1 MTFVPKSPGVYFQEI
16 PSGARTIVGAS
27 TSIAAFV
34 GGFARGPLNIPI
46 RMFTQADFETGLG
59 GLNSDYPTSFAVS
72 QFFLNGGGQAY
83 GVRVSPDATAAI
95 VVMDDATNNATLRAT
110 AGRQIGGASLDD
122 PGEWGDNI
130 RIDVDAITPDPT
142 TQFNL
147 TVAEIRDVDGVEV
160 ARRTEVYR
168 NLTLTAGPRN
178 ALDVVNE
185 ASAIIQLSRDVG
197 WAGNGLPVPT
207 GYYSGPITLADLA
220 GITPANDIDVDLGA
234 GAETVSVPFTAPP
247 TTLAEAAA
255 GLQSGLRAAFP
266 ADRLWAQLTVTVV
279 GDRLRIVP
287 GRASPDYD
295 PGTVISIADSVSDLA
310 QRLGLDGALDR
321 ANVEQYAP
329 INTPAAFQ
337 SVATA
342 GGDGAANGAADL
354 RGDRSTRTGF
364 YALDDVRSFNMLAIP
379 EASELGSVANL
390 AAVMSAA
397 ATYCTEKRAMLFI
410 DPPEDTDTIEEA
422 ETWLGEVADA
432 GLRMPNLVTYYPL
445 VHLPDPGSENRPR
458 PFAPSGTMA
467 GVWARTDRQVG
478 VWKAP
483 AGITAR
489 LSNVV
494 ALDHVMTDQENGVI
508 NPLGMN
514 ALRNFDIPGNVS
526 WGARTLVGAD
536 LLASDWKYVPVR
548 RMALFIESSL
558 YDGLQWAVFQ
568 PNDAPLW
575 NEMRSAVTSFMQ
587 GLFRQGAFQGSSPRD
602 AYIVKCDSET
612 TTQSD
617 INAGIVNLFVGF
629 APLRPA
635 EFVVVSIQ
643 LQIRQ
648 DG

>member
-1 MTFVPKSPGVYFQEI
+1 MTFVPKSPGVYFREI

-34 GGFARGPLNIPI
+34 GGFARGPLNTPI

-83 GVRVSPDATAAI
+83 AVRVSPDATAAI
-95 VVMDDATNNATLRAT
+95 VVMNDATNTATLRAT

-122 PGEWGDNI
+122 PGDWGDNI
-130 RIDVDAITPDPT
+130 RIDVDALTSDPT
-142 TQFNL
+142 TEFNL

-178 ALDVVNE
+178 ALDVVNG
-185 ASAIIQLSRDVG
+185 ASAIVQLSRDAG

-207 GYYSGPITLADLA
+207 GYYSGPITLGDLA
-220 GITPANDIDVDLGA
+220 GITPANDIDVDLGP
-234 GAETVSVPFTAPP
+234 GAETVSIPFVAPP

-266 ADRLWAQLTVTVV
+266 ADRLWAQITVTVV
-279 GDRLRIVP
+279 DDRLRIIP

-295 PGTVISIADSVSDLA
+295 PGTVITIADSVSDLA

-329 INTPAAFQ
+329 TNTPAAFQ

-342 GGDGAANGAADL
+342 GSDGTANGAGDL
-354 RGDRSTRTGF
+354 RGNRATRTGF

-422 ETWLGEVADA
+422 EAWLGEVADA
-432 GLRMPNLVTYYPL
+432 GLRMPNLVAYYPL

-483 AGITAR
+483 AGIAAR
-489 LSNVV
+489 LTNVV
-494 ALDHVMTDQENGVI
+494 ALDHVMTDQENGII

-568 PNDAPLW
+568 PNDVPLW

-602 AYIVKCDSET
+602 AYIVKCDGET

-617 INAGIVNLFVGF
+617 INAGIVNLFLGF